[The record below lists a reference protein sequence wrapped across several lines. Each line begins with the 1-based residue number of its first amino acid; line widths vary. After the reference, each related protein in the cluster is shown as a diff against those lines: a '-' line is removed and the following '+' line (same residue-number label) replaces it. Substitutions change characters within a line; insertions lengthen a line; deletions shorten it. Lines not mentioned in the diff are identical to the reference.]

1 MIDENL
7 NVEKDDTLDILS
19 LVQNKTK
26 KEENTNTEERET
38 VIGKTPL
45 QEALERRTSG
55 IVVENSELQSGKMK
69 DAIMTEERERDFQ
82 KSLDEMDDLIE
93 KSKYVHMNKEN
104 IKTDVDKA
112 MAIQAL
118 ADTDIEDIKA
128 LASGRVTK
136 ESKNID
142 VLGSDDVD
150 GDTAKDINAS
160 DRIGNVDSKGFFD
173 IRTKDTSVNLNDEP
187 EIDENGNDIVPE
199 EKEDPEKN
207 AMVQIIIDKTGLG
220 IDMNFTEEEKKKI
233 ELATTLRVTEVED
246 ETLKTIDIER
256 SDISFLDMI
265 NDENYQEELILTP
278 MTFPCSRFKAQMAGL
293 TFGELGDI
301 ALSNDSD
308 EYESVRKRYHIVYN
322 KMKNASIGDFESFD
336 DFLKNFAF
344 IDMELA
350 IFGMYIST
358 NPEEDTIIL
367 KCNHTG
373 CNKSFEQKFRPRSL
387 IDFKSASKVFLEKT
401 KETADANG
409 EAAKK
414 LHKDSPIVKSK
425 LIKLPDSNYIIE
437 LGMLSCYDNL
447 EKIVNTSVI
456 EKFEENHPDDVN
468 NVKEFGTILINIV
481 RSIAIPVKSHPGSY
495 KKFDKTEDILEICY
509 RLSPREFKFLFNL
522 IAKYANDYTVQFG
535 IRDVECPYCHT
546 KTPFVSIDIS
556 EQVFRQYQ
564 AQLNTNLDL
573 SDMPAM

>member
-1 MIDENL
+1 MNGENL

-45 QEALERRTSG
+45 QEALESRTSG

-256 SDISFLDMI
+256 SDVSFLDMI

-308 EYESVRKRYHIVYN
+308 
-322 KMKNASIGDFESFD
+322 
-336 DFLKNFAF
+336 
-344 IDMELA
+344 
-350 IFGMYIST
+350 
-358 NPEEDTIIL
+358 
-367 KCNHTG
+367 
-373 CNKSFEQKFRPRSL
+373 
-387 IDFKSASKVFLEKT
+387 
-401 KETADANG
+401 
-409 EAAKK
+409 
-414 LHKDSPIVKSK
+414 
-425 LIKLPDSNYIIE
+425 
-437 LGMLSCYDNL
+437 
-447 EKIVNTSVI
+447 
-456 EKFEENHPDDVN
+456 
-468 NVKEFGTILINIV
+468 
-481 RSIAIPVKSHPGSY
+481 
-495 KKFDKTEDILEICY
+495 
-509 RLSPREFKFLFNL
+509 
-522 IAKYANDYTVQFG
+522 
-535 IRDVECPYCHT
+535 
-546 KTPFVSIDIS
+546 
-556 EQVFRQYQ
+556 
-564 AQLNTNLDL
+564 
-573 SDMPAM
+573 